1 MLPAGKPGAREKS
14 SPICENHK
22 NVRCPPG
29 DTHMVLHPQVEWN
42 HQGCSGWLCQ
52 SPKTVSGCGV
62 CFLSKLH
69 LTLVSS
75 NARAAG
81 SLEDE
86 SHRVLSPI
94 FMPSVD
100 WGILESLET
109 LSLLK
114 QETDI
119 RVL

>member
-1 MLPAGKPGAREKS
+1 
-14 SPICENHK
+14 
-22 NVRCPPG
+22 
-29 DTHMVLHPQVEWN
+29 MVLHPQVEWN

-52 SPKTVSGCGV
+52 SPKTVSGCSV